1 MEDLA
6 TTLLRVLNDHPG
18 MSYCGQCLA
27 KAAGVV
33 TIAGFDE
40 VTQFMQEVRAG
51 LWGAFKVEKAGRC
64 SACGQAQPTI
74 SKPRV
79 NNELGAA

>member
-18 MSYCGQCLA
+18 MSYCGRCLA
-27 KAAGVV
+27 KAAGAV
-33 TIAGFDE
+33 TITGLDE
-40 VTQFMQEVRAG
+40 VTQFMQEARAG
-51 LWGAFKVEKAGRC
+51 LWGELKVEKAGRC

-74 SKPRV
+74 RRPRV
-79 NNELGAA
+79 NNEVGAA